1 MKKKRDAIEREIS
14 GPSTQI
20 VTRSGTLIR
29 CGICKEPGHNKKK
42 CPSNQQSN
50 TSIPSSSKGSGAG
63 PSSSRGSEGPS
74 PVAQPPPPPR
84 PAAQPPPPPPAVH
97 VPRRRAQVG
106 RSGKRKYFE
115 RIIKQAVLQ
124 NVRGFRKKK
133 WLKEYGRSREKNKRT
148 QLTDLT
154 NIYEI
159 KSRKP
164 TVTSRGSSAYKP
176 TISHGHV
183 DKQRVINLAK

>member
-1 MKKKRDAIEREIS
+1 MWPNVPYHKPLPPKRRRLPGRPSMKKKRDAIEREIS

-115 RIIKQAVLQ
+115 RIIKQAERTRRVGTLTRRVGVGLDRELSDQLAESEVGLDELVL
-124 NVRGFRKKK
+124 
-133 WLKEYGRSREKNKRT
+133 E
-148 QLTDLT
+148 
-154 NIYEI
+154 
-159 KSRKP
+159 
-164 TVTSRGSSAYKP
+164 
-176 TISHGHV
+176 
-183 DKQRVINLAK
+183 